1 MLNYDRRITGMGWTG
16 AERCAILI
24 KKETDADTERSR
36 ADG

>member
-1 MLNYDRRITGMGWTG
+1 MLNYGRRITGMGWTG

-24 KKETDADTERSR
+24 GKETDANAERSR